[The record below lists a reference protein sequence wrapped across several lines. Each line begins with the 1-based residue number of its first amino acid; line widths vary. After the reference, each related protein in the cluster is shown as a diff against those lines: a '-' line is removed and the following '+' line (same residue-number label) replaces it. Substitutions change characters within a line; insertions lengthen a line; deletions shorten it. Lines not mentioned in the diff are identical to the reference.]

1 MSRYSILSSLL
12 FTKRWVLSLCVLLGT
27 ELGGGVGNT
36 DGELLGPLDDVP
48 AHPGGD
54 GVGDGGGVG
63 AVVHH
68 EHLELGDVRDD
79 DGLEAVGVD
88 GAGLLVGTVTDGGHG
103 DGTLE
108 AAADA
113 SINTLGLP
121 PGGVADADE
130 LVRLMPGE
138 LLGSLLDDSLLYEGG
153 GSGHGCEFLTWMEEG
168 KRMNG

>member
-1 MSRYSILSSLL
+1 MHTNIKEFSRYSISILLSP
-12 FTKRWVLSLCVLLGT
+12 KRWLLSLCVLLST
-27 ELGGGVGNT
+27 ELGGGVGNA

-48 AHPGGD
+48 ADTGGD

-63 AVVHH
+63 TVVHH
-68 EHLELGDVRDD
+68 EHLELGDVGDD

-88 GAGLLVGTVTDGGHG
+88 VAGLLVGAIADGGHG

-108 AAADA
+108 ATADA

-138 LLGSLLDDSLLYEGG
+138 LLGSLLDDSLLVEGG
-153 GSGHGCEFLTWMEEG
+153 GSGHGE
-168 KRMNG
+168 NV